1 MNTHPFSTR
10 LAARVARAMIVLSSF
25 AIPALLAWLASED
38 FRDFAGDNPHVLVLV
53 PLATTVLTQ
62 VMGQLAGKGATG
74 RKPSDA

>member
-38 FRDFAGDNPHVLVLV
+38 FRDFAGDNPAILALV
-53 PLATTVLTQ
+53 PLFAAVLSQ
-62 VMGQLAGKGATG
+62 VAGHLVG
-74 RKPSDA
+74 RNRSANA